1 MLYRANTSFGE
12 WLIEIHIQ
20 SNGVSTGS
28 IRGRMDQRAY
38 GVEVPCCTDRL
49 SLMAGTYG
57 NGSPSLVPSGTAWL
71 ANRPWVVY
79 LRQQEIRLVARC
91 ERLRVSLYL

>member
-1 MLYRANTSFGE
+1 
-12 WLIEIHIQ
+12 
-20 SNGVSTGS
+20 
-28 IRGRMDQRAY
+28 MDQRAY

-71 ANRPWVVY
+71 ALIGQGGLPFVSSR
-79 LRQQEIRLVARC
+79 RLVARC
-91 ERLRVSLYL
+91 ERLSLGFSHSASGV